1 MSAVKRLAFAS
12 LSLLFATAFAWS
24 QENDTL
30 IYATGKI
37 VSSATEEPV
46 VARVFY
52 QSLPYGSKI
61 GTLNGSTYK
70 FPLFDNDK
78 YSITVEAAGY
88 APAKY
93 MLDPAEANDERLVVR
108 DIVLGLP
115 TGATAAAS
123 STHTPGKVL
132 LLENLIFQL
141 GRAKISPESHEEL
154 NSIVAMLN
162 DNPNMVIQ
170 LEGHTD
176 YLGDA
181 KQNMKLS
188 EERVEAVKDYLVSQG
203 IEKRKVKTKAFG
215 GTMPLS
221 REDTAEAHKLNRRV
235 EVRILSN

>member
-1 MSAVKRLAFAS
+1 MRRLTLILSLVASAS
-12 LSLLFATAFAWS
+12 LLNA

-30 IYATGKI
+30 IYATGNI
-37 VSSATEEPV
+37 TSSVTSEPV

-61 GTLNGSTYK
+61 GTLNGSNFR

-78 YSITVEAAGY
+78 YAITVEAPGF

-93 MLDPAEANDERLVVR
+93 MIDPADANNERLVVQ

-115 TGATAAAS
+115 NSAAEVAKN
-123 STHTPGKVL
+123 THTAGKVL
-132 LLENLIFQL
+132 LLDNLIFGL
-141 GRAKISPESHEEL
+141 GRAKISPESHAEL
-154 NSIVAMLN
+154 DSIVSMLN
-162 DNPNMVIQ
+162 DNPNMIIQ

-176 YLGDA
+176 YLGDP

-188 EERVEAVKDYLVSQG
+188 QERVDAVRDYLVSKG
-203 IEKRKVKTKAFG
+203 ITKKKVKTKAFG

-221 REDTAEAHKLNRRV
+221 HENTPEAHKLNRRV
-235 EVRILSN
+235 EVRILAN